1 MTIGDIQQ
9 QAKDL
14 SARQGWA
21 NTTVEERVTFLIGE
35 VQELAEEALLLAAQN
50 SPADQEAT
58 RIRLGL
64 EMYDVVWNLCD
75 LANIAG
81 VDLESA
87 FAAKHSINS
96 KRNWPKRD

>member
-9 QAKDL
+9 QARDL

-21 NTTVEERVTFLIGE
+21 NTTIAERVTFLIGE
-35 VQELAEEALLLAAQN
+35 VQELAEEALLLAAQD
-50 SPADQEAT
+50 SPADQAAT
-58 RIRLGL
+58 RTRLGL

-81 VDLESA
+81 VDLE
-87 FAAKHSINS
+87 AALASKHANNIQ
-96 KRNWPKRD
+96 RTWPK

>member
-1 MTIGDIQQ
+1 MTIGEIQQ

-21 NTTVEERVTFLIGE
+21 NTTIAERVTFLIGE
-35 VQELAEEALLLAAQN
+35 IHELAEEAVLLAAQD

-58 RIRLGL
+58 RTRLGL
-64 EMYDVVWNLCD
+64 EIYDVVWNLCD

-87 FAAKHSINS
+87 FAAKLAINS
-96 KRNWPKRD
+96 KRTWPK